1 MVLTFFKKNK
11 DFYEKFNKKD
21 GFVCYS
27 NNETIAQYTIA
38 DTIDSPVVGEMIR
51 VEDNI
56 YKVFSTIVNYE
67 KKEMSVVVEEF

>member
-11 DFYEKFNKKD
+11 EFYERFNEED
-21 GFVCYS
+21 SFVCHS
-27 NNETIAQYTIA
+27 NNEIIAQYTIA